1 MLAQNAKSL
10 GKLKN
15 ITVSWYTWVL
25 NKNNPSELLGDNVFR
40 RKKQ

>member
-15 ITVSWYTWVL
+15 VTICWYTWVL
-25 NKNNPSELLGDNVFR
+25 NKIIPQGVIR
-40 RKKQ
+40 R